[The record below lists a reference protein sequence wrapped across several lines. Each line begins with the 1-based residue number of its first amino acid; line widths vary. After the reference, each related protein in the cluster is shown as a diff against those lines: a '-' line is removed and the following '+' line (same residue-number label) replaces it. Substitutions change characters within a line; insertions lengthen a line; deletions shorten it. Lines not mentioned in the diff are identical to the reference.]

1 MCQSLSCVRIFVT
14 SWTVAPQAP
23 LSMEVRILEWV
34 ALPFSRGICPTQES
48 KLSLMHYR
56 WILYCLSHQGSPNHI
71 LLTFKAHSFLL
82 ISTNKQEFCI
92 FRMARRESAFL
103 LHVRHDRHFPSILSA
118 RLSRAWV
125 VFSSPGRQPSKRAM
139 CACEMPLC
147 IFRKFLRGRQPKYFY
162 CTAGTVSCWSVGKKK
177 KGNEREEKI

>member
-118 RLSRAWV
+118 RLSQELSTLVLTSDARLGC
-125 VFSSPGRQPSKRAM
+125 VFVTWKATVKASHVR
-139 CACEMPLC
+139 
-147 IFRKFLRGRQPKYFY
+147 LRDASVYF
-162 CTAGTVSCWSVGKKK
+162 
-177 KGNEREEKI
+177 